1 MPTRSHKNRNL
12 PPRMH
17 EKHGAYYHVSTSVP
31 RKWTKLGNDLGT
43 SLKAWANL
51 EASTIPSDQTTFV
64 AIAAMYKAN
73 DVAKLRD
80 LTQRDY
86 AKHLACLERV
96 FGAMNLENIRPS
108 DVHQYLQLRG
118 QKSPHQANR
127 EKAVLSAMFNYARRI
142 GIIDCPNPCQ
152 GIRGHTEKA
161 REQYVT
167 DTQYLALYALAEPH
181 IQDAMDIALYSGQRP
196 GDILKIDLADL
207 QPDSFYIQ
215 QNKTGAKL
223 RIARTGAL
231 ATVLDRILGRDR
243 LGTQLLVNKSGHALT
258 SGALRSGFD
267 RARELAKVDWQFR
280 DLRAKAATDLQ
291 NLAHA
296 QKLLGHRSRT
306 TTEAYTRDRQGDF
319 VNPLPAFSA
328 QK

>member
-1 MPTRSHKNRNL
+1 MPTRSHKNKHL

-17 EKHGAYYHVSTSVP
+17 EKHGAYWHVSTSSG

-51 EASTIPSDQTTFV
+51 EASAIPSDQTTFL
-64 AIAAMYKAN
+64 AIQAMYKAN
-73 DVAKLRD
+73 EVVKLRD
-80 LTQRDY
+80 RTQIDY
-86 AKHLACLERV
+86 SNHLACLELV

-127 EKAVLSAMFNYARRI
+127 EKAVLSAMFNYARRLGTI
-142 GIIDCPNPCQ
+142 NCPNPCS
-152 GIRGHTEKA
+152 GIRGHTEKP

-167 DTQYLALYALAEPH
+167 DSQYLALYEVAETH
-181 IQDAMDIALYSGQRP
+181 IQDAMDIAVYSGQRP
-196 GDILKIDLADL
+196 GDILKIDIQDL
-207 QPDSFYIQ
+207 QPDSLYIQ

-231 ATVLDRILGRDR
+231 ATVIDRILGRER

-258 SGALRSGFD
+258 PGALRSGFD

-280 DLRAKAATDLQ
+280 DLRAKAATDMQ

-296 QKLLGHRSRT
+296 QKLLGHRSRN

-319 VNPLPAFSA
+319 VHPLPAFPA
-328 QK
+328 PK